1 VHFALASKNTCL
13 CFMSAIFYYKFVLS
27 SHSNKNK
34 AMSLQQDIMVALKEA
49 MKAKD
54 QTALTALRAVK
65 SAILLAQTESGAKE
79 ELTEE
84 QELKILQKQVKQ
96 RKDSAAIYLEQGR
109 EDLAAPELAEAEVI
123 GQFLPT
129 ALSDEDVEK
138 VVVNII
144 NEVGAQGMKDM
155 GKVMGLV
162 SKELAGQADGKTI
175 SNIVKA
181 KLS

>member
-1 VHFALASKNTCL
+1 
-13 CFMSAIFYYKFVLS
+13 
-27 SHSNKNK
+27 
-34 AMSLQQDIMVALKEA
+34 MSLQQDIMTALKDA

-65 SAILLAQTESGAKE
+65 SAILLAQTETGAKE
-79 ELTEE
+79 ELNED

-109 EDLAAPELAEAEVI
+109 EDLATAELAEAEI
-123 GQFLPT
+123 ISQFLPE
-129 ALSDEDVEK
+129 ALSDEAVEK
-138 VVVNII
+138 VVVAVI
-144 NEVGAQGMKDM
+144 NQVGADGMKDM
-155 GKVMGLV
+155 GKVMGIV
-162 SKELAGQADGKTI
+162 SQKLAGQADGKTI